1 MVSVSFTNL
10 KRSVKVPNNA
20 TVADAC
26 AAVGRPLD
34 LVCGGNGTCGKCRVM
49 VKVNGVASMVLAC
62 QTPVRK
68 GMEITLRP
76 QRRHRILDATDQTA
90 FAIDKNLVERWK
102 GRYGAACDLGTTTVV
117 LYLFDLAD
125 GTLLG
130 HWSALNSQAELG
142 ADVISRL
149 QAARVP
155 DQAFRLQQEAI
166 KTVNALLC
174 QAAESCA
181 IPAKAIRTLV
191 LAGNSAMQHL
201 FFQFPVEK
209 LVRSPYQ
216 CHTTRMVKRRAKALG
231 LAMAPDGMVRFL
243 PLIGSFVGGDTV
255 GAALAC
261 DLPNSPDPVL
271 LIDLGTNGELVLGDH
286 SGLSATSAA
295 AGPAMEG
302 AGIRCGMRGS
312 EGAVEKVRL
321 TADGISMDVIGAE
334 QPVGICGSGLV
345 SLAAELLRLGI
356 VDESGR
362 MRLPEE
368 LRSTPIA
375 AHMATVDNQPAFFLT
390 ADGSV
395 MLTQADLRSLQL
407 AKGAIAAAAKLLLRQ
422 RGLPPESLKEVLLAG
437 AFGNYIDIASAQ
449 AIGLIPAFADV
460 PVRGVGNAAGAGA
473 QRCLLSEAAMHE
485 ARKLAAATEHIEL
498 ATLPGFTQAFAEG
511 MSFRPLTTVEP
522 EQY

>member
-1 MVSVSFTNL
+1 MTSVSFTNL
-10 KRSVKVPNNA
+10 NRSVKVPNNA

-26 AAVGRPLD
+26 AAAGSPLD
-34 LVCGGNGTCGKCRVM
+34 LVCGGNGTCGKCSVM
-49 VKVNGVASMVLAC
+49 VKVNGAAKMVLAC
-62 QTPVRK
+62 QTPVCK

-76 QRRHRILDATDQTA
+76 QRQHRILDATEQSA
-90 FAIDKNLVERWK
+90 FAIDSNLVDRWK

-117 LYLFDLAD
+117 LYLFDLTD
-125 GTLLG
+125 GTLVG

-166 KTVNALLC
+166 KTINSLLS
-174 QAAESCA
+174 QAAQACA
-181 IPAKAIRTLV
+181 VPQKAIRTLV

-201 FFQFPVEK
+201 FFKFPVDK
-209 LVRSPYQ
+209 LVRSPYV
-216 CHTTRMVKRRAKALG
+216 CHTTRMVKRRARSLG
-231 LAMAPDGMVRFL
+231 LAMAPEGMVRFL

-255 GAALAC
+255 AAALAC
-261 DLPNSPDPVL
+261 DLPTASEPVL
-271 LIDLGTNGELVLGDH
+271 LIDLGTNGELILGDRN
-286 SGLSATSAA
+286 GLCATSAA

-312 EGAVEKVRL
+312 EGAVEKVSITPKELRL
-321 TADGISMDVIGAE
+321 DVIGGGR
-334 QPVGICGSGLV
+334 PIGICGSGLV
-345 SLAAELLRLGI
+345 SLTAELVRLKI
-356 VDESGR
+356 VNESGR
-362 MRLPEE
+362 MVLPEE
-368 LRSTPIA
+368 LRDTPIA
-375 AHMATVDNQPAFFLT
+375 AHMAEVDNQPAFFLT
-390 ADGSV
+390 PDGSV

-407 AKGAIAAAAKLLLRQ
+407 AKGAIAAAAKLLLRL
-422 RGLPPESLKEVLLAG
+422 RGTAPESLKEILLAG

-449 AIGLIPAFADV
+449 AIGLIPAFSGV

-511 MSFRPLTTVEP
+511 MAFRPLTTVEP